1 MNERDTPHD
10 ASTEDWRGTIPER
23 DVDQFGDFAR
33 QVNRFQK
40 DFARRGDGQA
50 RRGFHVKSHAG
61 LVGEFRVLADIPE
74 RAKRGIFASPRSFKA
89 WVRLSN
95 GFSNTKADWFP
106 DLLGCS
112 VKLEG
117 VEGPKLV
124 PGETHASTQDFLAL
138 NQPYLPADDAAQLM
152 VISLATGNLLTAPF
166 RLIGGLGLRKALRV
180 IGWTLGWTPRR
191 LFLRSAATEDFHGI
205 APISIGE
212 TPIKFAWISR
222 QRRGPRGRG
231 WRNYLR
237 DDLRQRLG
245 QGDLAF
251 EFVVQFHVD
260 PATTPI
266 DSGFPW
272 KGQPWVKL
280 AELVIPRCDLDAE
293 ESTARENQLNGLSFN
308 PWHALAEHRPVG
320 NIQRARGLIYQRSA
334 QYRGRSAEPERP

>member
-1 MNERDTPHD
+1 MIERDTPGD
-10 ASTEDWRGTIPER
+10 KAQDWHGTIPDGDADR
-23 DVDQFGDFAR
+23 FGDFAQ

-61 LVGEFRVLADIPE
+61 LLGEFRVLADIPAA
-74 RAKRGIFASPRSFKA
+74 AKRGIFASPRRFKA

-95 GFSNTKADWFP
+95 GFSNAKADWFP

-117 VEGPKLV
+117 VEGSKLV
-124 PGETHASTQDFLAL
+124 PGETHALTQDFLAL
-138 NQPYLPADDAAQLM
+138 NQSYLPADDAAQLM

-191 LFLRSAATEDFHGI
+191 LLLRSAVTEDYYGI
-205 APISIGE
+205 APISIGD
-212 TPIKFAWISR
+212 TPVKFAWISR
-222 QRRGPRGRG
+222 QGWRPRGKG
-231 WRNYLR
+231 WRNFLR
-237 DDLRQRLG
+237 SDLQQRLAE
-245 QGDLAF
+245 GDLAF
-251 EFVVQFHVD
+251 DFMVQFHVD
-260 PATTPI
+260 AAKTPI
-266 DSGFPW
+266 DGGFPW
-272 KGQPWVKL
+272 KHAPWVKL

-293 ESTARENQLNGLSFN
+293 ESTARENYLNGLSFN
-308 PWHALAEHRPVG
+308 PWHALVEHRPVG

-334 QYRGRSAEPERP
+334 EYRGRSAEPEAKE

>member
-1 MNERDTPHD
+1 MIERDMPDDATPQ
-10 ASTEDWRGTIPER
+10 DWHGTIPDGE
-23 DVDQFGDFAR
+23 VDRFSDFAR

-40 DFARRGDGQA
+40 MFARRGDGQA

-61 LVGEFRVLADIPE
+61 LIGEFRVLADIPE
-74 RAKRGIFASPRSFKA
+74 RARRGVFANPKTFRA

-95 GFSNTKADWFP
+95 GFSSTKSDWFP

-124 PGETHASTQDFLAL
+124 PGETHALTQDFLAL

-166 RLIGGLGLRKALRV
+166 RLIGGLGLGKALRV

-191 LFLRSAATEDFHGI
+191 LLLRSAVTEDFYGI

-212 TPIKFAWISR
+212 TPIKFAWMSR
-222 QRRGPRGRG
+222 QQRRPRVRG
-231 WRNYLR
+231 WRNFLR

-245 QGDLAF
+245 ESDLAYDF
-251 EFVVQFHVD
+251 MVQFHVD
-260 PATTPI
+260 PARTPI
-266 DSGFPW
+266 DGGYPW
-272 KGQPWVKL
+272 KEQPWVKL

-293 ESTARENQLNGLSFN
+293 QSSARENHLNSLSFN

-334 QYRGRSAEPERP
+334 QYRGRSTDPE

>member
-1 MNERDTPHD
+1 MIERDTPHD
-10 ASTEDWRGTIPER
+10 PQDWHGTIPDGE
-23 DVDQFGDFAR
+23 VDRFGDFAQ

-40 DFARRGDGQA
+40 QFARRGDGQT

-61 LVGEFRVLADIPE
+61 LVGEFRVLADIPPE
-74 RAKRGIFASPRSFKA
+74 ARRGIFASPRRFKA

-95 GFSNTKADWFP
+95 GFSSTKSDWFP

-112 VKLEG
+112 VKLDG

-124 PGETHASTQDFLAL
+124 PGETHAQTQDFLAL

-166 RLIGGLGLRKALRV
+166 KLIGGLGLRKALRV
-180 IGWTLGWTPRR
+180 IGWTLAWTPRR
-191 LFLRSAATEDFHGI
+191 LLLRSAATEDFHGI
-205 APISIGE
+205 APISIGD

-222 QRRGPRGRG
+222 QKRRAGRRKN
-231 WRNYLR
+231 WRNFLR
-237 DDLRQRLG
+237 DDLRQRLAE
-245 QGDLAF
+245 GDLAYD
-251 EFVVQFHVD
+251 FVVQFHVD

-266 DSGFPW
+266 DGGFPW
-272 KGQPWVKL
+272 KTADTPWIRL

-293 ESTARENQLNGLSFN
+293 ESMARENYLNGLSFN

-334 QYRGRSAEPERP
+334 EYRGRSAEPEG